1 MKNHFETIKQWLVT
15 PINSYVLGLFRIF
28 FGILMTYQMVQYIN
42 IGLIRNMFVL
52 PKINFQYDYLRWI
65 KPLPESLM
73 NAILYIM
80 LACAV
85 AMTIGFFFKWACR
98 LFAAGYAYILL
109 LDKSIYNNHI
119 YLFILLALLL
129 SFTDAD
135 RSLTFRKNSSVPA
148 TIPRWQQFILQFQIV
163 IAYFFGGIAKTGH
176 DWLFLCQ
183 PVKLLVENLPKTHL
197 LAPLLKNEA
206 GILLLNY
213 GGFLIDFGAPF
224 ILWYKPFRKWGI
236 IFIALFHIFNSIIFT
251 DIGVFPFVMLGSLIL
266 FFEISELPVLRNIIG
281 NVANQ
286 KTKKVNKAVHIAAY
300 HFNTGTYVFLIVYFI
315 FQILFPLRG
324 YFLPNDMDWTTIG
337 NRFSWR
343 MKVDTRQINE
353 MTFIIINP
361 VRKDSIPVEVQ
372 TFVNDMQILNMAMDP
387 RSVTDFAK
395 MLKATAAERGQ
406 ENTEVIARIKV
417 SYNGREP
424 QLFVRPDID
433 MTSVKYTPFNPLSW
447 IYPVKE

>member
-1 MKNHFETIKQWLVT
+1 
-15 PINSYVLGLFRIF
+15 
-28 FGILMTYQMVQYIN
+28 
-42 IGLIRNMFVL
+42 
-52 PKINFQYDYLRWI
+52 
-65 KPLPESLM
+65 
-73 NAILYIM
+73 
-80 LACAV
+80 
-85 AMTIGFFFKWACR
+85 
-98 LFAAGYAYILL
+98 

-135 RSLTFRKNSSVPA
+135 RSLSIRKNSSLPA

-176 DWLFLCQ
+176 DWLFNCQ

-197 LAPLLKNEA
+197 LAPILKNEA
-206 GILLLNY
+206 GVLFLNY

-236 IFIALFHIFNSIIFT
+236 VFIVLFHIFNSIIFT
-251 DIGVFPFVMLGSLIL
+251 DIGVFPFVMMVSLIL
-266 FFEISELPVLRNIIG
+266 FFEISELPVLRNVTG
-281 NVANQ
+281 KFAKRSLKKDN
-286 KTKKVNKAVHIAAY
+286 KTVPIVSSHL
-300 HFNTGTYVFLIVYFI
+300 NTGTFVFLIIYFV

-353 MTFIIINP
+353 MTFTLIDP
-361 VRKDSIPVEVQ
+361 VRRDSIPVEIQ
-372 TFVNDMQILNMAMDP
+372 TFVNDMQILNMSMDP
-387 RSVTDFAK
+387 RSVADFAK
-395 MLKATAAERGQ
+395 MLKVTAGERGLKDA
-406 ENTEVIARIKV
+406 EVITRIKV

-424 QLFVRPDID
+424 QLFVKPDID
-433 MTSVKYTPFNPLSW
+433 MTEVGYSPFKTLNW
-447 IYPVKE
+447 IYPVPD